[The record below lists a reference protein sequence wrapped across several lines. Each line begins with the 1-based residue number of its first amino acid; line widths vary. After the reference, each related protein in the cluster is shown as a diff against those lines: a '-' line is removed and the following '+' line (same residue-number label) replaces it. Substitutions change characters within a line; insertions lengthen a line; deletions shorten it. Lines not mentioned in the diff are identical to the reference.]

1 MDHGVSLACASGSN
15 TLARMFFMMV
25 IFRITVT
32 PVVLEQLR
40 RTRES
45 CDVNLVLDQMDG
57 GVLEIHDEM
66 RRVTD
71 RFYVAVLLD
80 IFTRYC
86 KRRFGLDLKETKEE
100 HVAVYWAKEFNL
112 LAHMLVVQ
120 PDADL
125 RLGLGIICLSISLS
139 FSAYLRWFVLA

>member
-1 MDHGVSLACASGSN
+1 
-15 TLARMFFMMV
+15 
-25 IFRITVT
+25 
-32 PVVLEQLR
+32 
-40 RTRES
+40 
-45 CDVNLVLDQMDG
+45 MDG

-71 RFYVAVLLD
+71 RFYVAVVLD

-112 LAHMLVVQ
+112 LAHLCFLTVMIGIVQVPAVVERIRRVQ
-120 PDADL
+120 PDADI

>member
-1 MDHGVSLACASGSN
+1 MQCGKSVYIS
-15 TLARMFFMMV
+15 R
-25 IFRITVT
+25 FRFSFS
-32 PVVLEQLR
+32 QK
-40 RTRES
+40 
-45 CDVNLVLDQMDG
+45 DQMDG

-112 LAHMLVVQ
+112 LAHLCFLTVMIGIVQVPAVLERIRRVQ

>member
-1 MDHGVSLACASGSN
+1 
-15 TLARMFFMMV
+15 
-25 IFRITVT
+25 
-32 PVVLEQLR
+32 
-40 RTRES
+40 
-45 CDVNLVLDQMDG
+45 MDG

-86 KRRFGLDLKETKEE
+86 KRRFGLDLKETTKDE

-112 LAHMLVVQ
+112 LAHLCFPTVMIGIVQVPAVVERMRRVQ
-120 PDADL
+120 PDADM

-139 FSAYLRWFVLA
+139 FSAYLRWFVVA